1 MQSYC
6 SRINMHSYYSI
17 FAYEQYYRP
26 TDIGIFL
33 AKMCKL
39 TTFLY
44 FTLTSVIALSENQEK
59 I

>member
-1 MQSYC
+1 
-6 SRINMHSYYSI
+6 MHSYYSI